1 MVNFSLFE
9 SISDIRIFSHY
20 STEIFLSPVNDL
32 FLLFMYFYLELY
44 LFHINWETLA
54 YYQQ

>member
-32 FLLFMYFYLELY
+32 FLLFMHFYLELY